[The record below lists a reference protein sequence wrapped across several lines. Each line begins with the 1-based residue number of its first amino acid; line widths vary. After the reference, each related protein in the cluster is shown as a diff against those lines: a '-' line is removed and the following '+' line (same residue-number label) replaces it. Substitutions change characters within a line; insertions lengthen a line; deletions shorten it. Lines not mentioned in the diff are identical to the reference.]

1 LGGAEPESF
10 KAFTRYGERIGLAF
24 QIADDVLDVEGHPDR
39 LGKNV
44 GGDQEKKK
52 ATYPALMGIEESK
65 KRAREFMELAIESL
79 NPFGEEANSLRAIAR
94 FIVARDY

>member
-1 LGGAEPESF
+1 
-10 KAFTRYGERIGLAF
+10 
-24 QIADDVLDVEGHPDR
+24 
-39 LGKNV
+39 
-44 GGDQEKKK
+44 
-52 ATYPALMGIEESK
+52 MGIEESK